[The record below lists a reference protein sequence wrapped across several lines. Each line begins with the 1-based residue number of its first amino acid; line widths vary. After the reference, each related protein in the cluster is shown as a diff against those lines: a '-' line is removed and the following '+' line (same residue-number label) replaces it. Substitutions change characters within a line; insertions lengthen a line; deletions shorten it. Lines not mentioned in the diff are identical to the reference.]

1 MDKDQT
7 NKKEGEE
14 MSAIAK
20 QQGYKKISLSPKKIK
35 EITVSPTTIK
45 DGKLLLDKNNKDH
58 RYIVEGE

>member
-1 MDKDQT
+1 M

-35 EITVSPTTIK
+35 GITISPTTIK

>member
-14 MSAIAK
+14 MSAVAK
-20 QQGYKKISLSPKKIK
+20 QQGYKKISISPKKIK

>member
-1 MDKDQT
+1 
-7 NKKEGEE
+7 
-14 MSAIAK
+14 MSAVAK
-20 QQGYKKISLSPKKIK
+20 QQGYKKISISPKKKK